1 MALTNSD
8 AICIQCFIP
17 IFSINNLHSMHA
29 TLTMVNLG
37 TMNYNLLNCIHILFL
52 NENHKALPSRVTAS
66 IL

>member
-17 IFSINNLHSMHA
+17 IFSLHSMHA

-37 TMNYNLLNCIHILFL
+37 TMNYNFLNCIHILFL